1 MISTKS
7 PYSRTLLFLFLVF
20 ELAFAGLVYYFII
33 KDVNISIAVKVITS
47 LIFFSATIVGASLLI
62 WGRIAQKESRETLR
76 GLVELR
82 KLFENVLSKTDFNE
96 QVELFIYFLER
107 FFPIQKIIFAE
118 KLNNEKIN
126 LIFNGKEF
134 DPEIIKQE
142 IYNEDSKFTKHSLK
156 INNRNFFVLYLAGR
170 ELNEI
175 EKALLA
181 NFMKFMHKILEDTER
196 IHAKEA
202 ELSKKIEVNEKYRE
216 LFNFTSEIQEG
227 WTYEDT
233 YWKIALL
240 AKKLFNADSVSVI
253 DVKEET
259 QKDWHFVAFKDVD
272 NEAAKIVE
280 ERFKIKT
287 FGENLRVV
295 KATKT
300 MNYIQDTST
309 FPGWISSN
317 KSPSSWLGI
326 PLLLDDEVVA
336 IVNLDKN
343 ITDGFS
349 KDEIEFAR
357 AFSVNISMI
366 MQKNHLLFQFKNF
379 SITDPLTGL
388 YNRREF
394 DERLKREI
402 ENVKRNKWPLVLF
415 ELDLDKFKS
424 LNDKFGHPTGDKLL
438 KAFAKVLKDST
449 RGSADTLFRIG
460 GDEFALILPNTKLE
474 DAKEVANRIYERT
487 KEITLPIDF
496 SPSVSIG
503 IADYKDENFHDFID
517 RVDKALYKA
526 KNKRTERVFVS

>member
-33 KDVNISIAVKVITS
+33 KDANISMAVKLITS

-62 WGRIAQKESRETLR
+62 WGRIAQKESKETLR

-118 KLNNEKIN
+118 KLDNEKIN

-142 IYNEDSKFTKHSLK
+142 IHNEDSKFTKHSLK
-156 INNRNFFVLYLAGR
+156 INNRNFFVLYLTGR

-233 YWKIALL
+233 YWKLALL
-240 AKKLFNADSVSVI
+240 AKKLFNADSISVI

-280 ERFKIKT
+280 ERFKTKT

-326 PLLLDDEVVA
+326 PLMLDDEVVA

-349 KDEIEFAR
+349 KNEIEFAR

-366 MQKNHLLFQFKNF
+366 MQKNHLLYQFKNF

-394 DERLKREI
+394 DERLKKEI
-402 ENVKRNKWPLVLF
+402 ENVKRNKRPLVLF

-438 KAFAKVLKDST
+438 KAFAKVLKDSIRLT
-449 RGSADTLFRIG
+449 DTPFRIG
-460 GDEFALILPNTKLE
+460 GDEFALILSDTKLE
-474 DAKEVANRIYERT
+474 DALVVANRIYERT

-503 IADYKDENFHDFID
+503 IADYKYENFHDFID